1 MKNEFCLLDMFVFIL
16 WEGKNFLFNELVDNL
31 EKFFFGFNYLK
42 FCICG
47 GNFGIYWKYYVGI
60 K

>member
-1 MKNEFCLLDMFVFIL
+1 MNFVCWICLFLYYEI
-16 WEGKNFLFNELVDNL
+16 GKNFLFNELVDNL

-47 GNFGIYWKYYVGI
+47 GNFGIY
-60 K
+60 